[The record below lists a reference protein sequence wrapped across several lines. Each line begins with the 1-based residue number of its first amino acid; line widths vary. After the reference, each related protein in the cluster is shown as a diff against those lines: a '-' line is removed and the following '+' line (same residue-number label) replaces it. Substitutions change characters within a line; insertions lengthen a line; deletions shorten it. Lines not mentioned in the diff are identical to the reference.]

1 MEDPSS
7 HNMEDKLNMS
17 QDGGRNEAGLMAL
30 SDCGTEGDGGAK
42 HDSQLSNLKRWNN
55 DDIIHW
61 NRKQEEKKVRDNGF
75 RFGHIGFEMPAD
87 IQMSR

>member
-1 MEDPSS
+1 
-7 HNMEDKLNMS
+7 MEDKLNMS

-55 DDIIHW
+55 DDIIH
-61 NRKQEEKKVRDNGF
+61 
-75 RFGHIGFEMPAD
+75 
-87 IQMSR
+87 